1 MGHSYSIPA
10 ETRILFRRRRN
21 RGRGAVYWQNDARPV
36 RRRVNLSPGEHSPMS
51 SSKSAIGLSI
61 LALLAVLPC
70 AAQNKALAGMHREFT
85 AAKTSVLKA
94 ANKAPEDI
102 YGFRPTPE
110 VFTLRRMFLHIAGA
124 SYSICS
130 SAAGKPGTAPKVDV
144 TAETPKAEVIAKLNA
159 AFAYCE
165 DVFANSNDATLAETV
180 PTSGGPREKS
190 YYFSHLLGHTFL
202 HYGNVVTYMRIK
214 GMSPGD

>member
-1 MGHSYSIPA
+1 MSIA
-10 ETRILFRRRRN
+10 TI
-21 RGRGAVYWQNDARPV
+21 VV
-36 RRRVNLSPGEHSPMS
+36 RLS
-51 SSKSAIGLSI
+51 L
-61 LALLAVLPC
+61 LVLLATLAC
-70 AAQNKALAGMHREFT
+70 LAQNPALAGMHREFS
-85 AAKTSVLKA
+85 AAKASVLKA

-130 SAAGKPGTAPKVDV
+130 SAAGKPGSAPKVDV
-144 TAETPKAEVIAKLNA
+144 TAESPKAEVIAKLNA

-165 DVFANSNDATLAETV
+165 DVFAHSSDATLAETV
-180 PTSGGPREKS
+180 PTANGPREKS

>member
-1 MGHSYSIPA
+1 MRHA
-10 ETRILFRRRRN
+10 TALTRV
-21 RGRGAVYWQNDARPV
+21 AV
-36 RRRVNLSPGEHSPMS
+36 
-51 SSKSAIGLSI
+51 
-61 LALLAVLPC
+61 LALIATAAGLA
-70 AAQNKALAGMHREFT
+70 QSNALDGMKREYT
-85 AAKTSVLKA
+85 AAKTAVMKA

-102 YGFRPTPE
+102 YSFKPTAD

-130 SAAGKPGTAPKVDV
+130 GAAGKPGTAPKVDV
-144 TAETPKAEVIAKLNA
+144 TAETPKAQVIETLNA
-159 AFAYCE
+159 AFAYCD
-165 DVFANSNDATLAETV
+165 DVFAKSTDATLAENVQTAN
-180 PTSGGPREKS
+180 GPRPKS